1 MKAHGLNV
9 TDDMIYYGTYWYDSG
24 DYMVDELVKDM
35 ENLPEAIVCAND
47 CMAIGVCTAFDK
59 HGIRVPEDIA
69 VVEETARFLLHL
81 RIYRRRIADTTA
93 WIT

>member
-59 HGIRVPEDIA
+59 HGIR
-69 VVEETARFLLHL
+69 
-81 RIYRRRIADTTA
+81 
-93 WIT
+93 